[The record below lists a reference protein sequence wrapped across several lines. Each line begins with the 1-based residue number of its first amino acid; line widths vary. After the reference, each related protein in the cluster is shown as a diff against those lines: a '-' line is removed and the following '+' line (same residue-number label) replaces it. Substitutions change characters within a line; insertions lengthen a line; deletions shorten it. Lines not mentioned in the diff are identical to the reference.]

1 MRSKNEGAVKEK
13 GAMQKK
19 KLKNNS
25 TGSSQEEGV
34 LTDLDLAPEH
44 LFIME
49 TEEAWEGGKDKRIG
63 FKQDK
68 MNKNMEK

>member
-49 TEEAWEGGKDKRIG
+49 TEEA
-63 FKQDK
+63 
-68 MNKNMEK
+68 